1 MQFIAELK
9 GVDTMKNYESRLK
22 AIQKIADSKTAKVV
36 FLDYKD
42 GKHYLG
48 GKQVDINTIMADAI
62 IIDDIPSDE
71 DLAVSSAPPEF
82 LEKGSEEDWQEKE
95 YQTNE

>member
-1 MQFIAELK
+1 
-9 GVDTMKNYESRLK
+9 MKNYESRLK

-42 GKHYLG
+42 LG

-62 IIDDIPSDE
+62 IIDDISDSPTE
-71 DLAVSSAPPEF
+71 I
-82 LEKGSEEDWQEKE
+82 EKGSEKDCLENE
-95 YQTNE
+95 YQTRK